1 MGPTTWFSGQWLESL
16 SPIFVV
22 TTRVL
27 WTAGP
32 PLPRPPADIRG
43 HGLLDLIQELF
54 APYHLFIEPSDLPL
68 AREWSHRIQ
77 LLPGT
82 RAVMMRRYRCAHA
95 QENEL
100 EC

>member
-1 MGPTTWFSGQWLESL
+1 MVLGSVARIPGSHLCGNNLGALDGWTTIAT
-16 SPIFVV
+16 P
-22 TTRVL
+22 
-27 WTAGP
+27 
-32 PLPRPPADIRG
+32 PPADIRG
-43 HGLLDLIQELF
+43 HGLLDLIHELF

-68 AREWSHRIQ
+68 AHEWSHRIQ